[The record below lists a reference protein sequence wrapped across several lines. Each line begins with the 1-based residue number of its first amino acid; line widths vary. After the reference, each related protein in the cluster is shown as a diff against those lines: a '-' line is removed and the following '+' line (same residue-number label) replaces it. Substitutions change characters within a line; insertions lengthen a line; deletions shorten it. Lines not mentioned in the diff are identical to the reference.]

1 MAGREKSRERGFAT
15 IGPRHTRMPIRPV
28 AFFTVSLLVKNI
40 APGPTGQSSWA
51 PHACYSSGKKAGE
64 NKWDLPVIS
73 ESKFLRVLCS
83 KIVGVII
90 ISFFSNLRNNSTL
103 SLGNQL
109 IAQRGFNRNEILAF
123 VFIPSEYPVTVFKVC
138 RVR

>member
-1 MAGREKSRERGFAT
+1 
-15 IGPRHTRMPIRPV
+15 MPIRPV
-28 AFFTVSLLVKNI
+28 AFFTFSLLVKNI
-40 APGPTGQSSWA
+40 ALGSTGQSSWA

-64 NKWDLPVIS
+64 NKWDLPAIS

-83 KIVGVII
+83 KIVGVNI
-90 ISFFSNLRNNSTL
+90 ISFFSNLRNNFAL
-103 SLGNQL
+103 CLGNQL
-109 IAQRGFNRNEILAF
+109 LATRGFNRNEILAF

>member
-40 APGPTGQSSWA
+40 APGSTGQSSWA

-64 NKWDLPVIS
+64 NKWDLPAIS

-109 IAQRGFNRNEILAF
+109 IAPRVFNRNEILAF

-138 RVR
+138 WIR